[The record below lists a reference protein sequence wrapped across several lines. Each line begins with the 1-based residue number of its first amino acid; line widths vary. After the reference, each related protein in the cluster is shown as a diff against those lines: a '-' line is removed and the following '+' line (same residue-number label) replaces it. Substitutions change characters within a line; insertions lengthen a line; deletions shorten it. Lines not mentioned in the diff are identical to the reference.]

1 MEKAIELG
9 LEVVKF
15 FPAEVNGGLKA
26 IKAMAAP
33 YSTLRFM
40 PTGGINPQNLKE
52 YLNFEKIIAYGGT
65 WMVDDEFVKNHDWQ
79 QITLLTKEA
88 IKMMLNIRFHHVGI
102 GGNQNEAKEL
112 ADSTITNL
120 KVLCCVEGVEYMY
133 EGNASTLHHLCLSTT
148 NIERAMF
155 FLGLKGY
162 TFDQSSIRYNSKGK
176 IEFILMNKLV
186 VVKFI

>member
-1 MEKAIELG
+1 M
-9 LEVVKF
+9 
-15 FPAEVNGGLKA
+15 
-26 IKAMAAP
+26 
-33 YSTLRFM
+33 
-40 PTGGINPQNLKE
+40 IN
-52 YLNFEKIIAYGGT
+52 
-65 WMVDDEFVKNHDWQ
+65 DEFVKNHDWQ

-102 GGNQNEAKEL
+102 GGNQNEVKEL

-120 KVLCCVEGVEYMY
+120 KVSCCVEGVEYMY
-133 EGNASTLHHLCLSTT
+133 EGNASTLHYLCLSTT

>member
-1 MEKAIELG
+1 MI
-9 LEVVKF
+9 
-15 FPAEVNGGLKA
+15 
-26 IKAMAAP
+26 
-33 YSTLRFM
+33 
-40 PTGGINPQNLKE
+40 
-52 YLNFEKIIAYGGT
+52 
-65 WMVDDEFVKNHDWQ
+65 
-79 QITLLTKEA
+79 
-88 IKMMLNIRFHHVGI
+88 LNIRFHHVGI

-112 ADSTITNL
+112 ADLLTDSTITNL
-120 KVLCCVEGVEYMY
+120 KVSCCVEGVEYMY

-162 TFDQSSIRYNSKGK
+162 TFDQSSICYNSKGK